1 MKQTRILMGMPV
13 TLEVVDPVVNEEIF
27 SAVFAYFESI
37 DEKFSTYKEHSE
49 ISRINRGEIPLDGVS
64 KDMHTIFKLAE
75 KLRLNTDGYF
85 DIRRD
90 GQIDPSGLVKG
101 WAIFNAAE
109 MVRQNG
115 YKHFYVEAGGDFE
128 VMGKNSAGQKWQ
140 VGIQSPFNHQ
150 EIIKVLSISNRG
162 VATSGT
168 YVRGQHIYNPKASSL
183 PITEIVGI
191 TVIGPNIF
199 TADCFAT
206 AAFAMGKKGIHF
218 IENLKGYEAYM
229 VDIDQRATFTS
240 GFKRYISHA

>member
-1 MKQTRILMGMPV
+1 MGMPV
-13 TLEVVDPVVNEEIF
+13 TMEVVDATATEEIF

-37 DEKFSTYKEHSE
+37 DERFSTYKEHSE
-49 ISRINRGEIPLDGVS
+49 ISRINRGEIPLDAVS
-64 KDMHTIFKLAE
+64 KDMRTVFRLSE
-75 KLRLNTDGYF
+75 QLRLNTDGYF
-85 DIRRD
+85 DIQRD

-109 MVRQNG
+109 IVRQKG

-140 VGIQSPFNHQ
+140 VGIQSPFDSH

-168 YVRGQHIYNPKASSL
+168 YVRGQHIYNPNAAHL
-183 PITEIVGI
+183 PITEIVSI

-199 TADCFAT
+199 SADCFAT

-218 IENLKGYEAYM
+218 IENLRGYEAYM
-229 VDIDQRATFTS
+229 VDSDQIATFTS